1 MKKSILSILLIAL
14 LCGVAGAHIVMMD
27 SGVWYGPDLLS
38 GKGNMEDWDVT
49 KPDTWTLVTGCAADQ
64 VADPRTGSP
73 GSYATKATR
82 DTSNAFVIY
91 KTFVTVPGQKYRAM
105 GWLKKGDAT
114 YIQLTKIDWPYAD
127 PESSAVVSSTS
138 WAYRSFDFVADTAL
152 TAIVVNVTGSNGQ
165 YGYAD
170 DVTVVSVN

>member
-1 MKKSILSILLIAL
+1 MKKLIFYTLLFL
-14 LCGVAGAHIVMMD
+14 LLVASSGAHLVIMET
-27 SGVWYGPDLLS
+27 GVWYGPDMLS
-38 GKGNMEDWDVT
+38 GKGSMEDWDVT

-73 GSYATKATR
+73 DSYSVKATR
-82 DTSNAFVIY
+82 DASNAFVIY
-91 KTFVTVPGQKYRAM
+91 KTFVTTPGQKYKAV

-138 WAYRSFDFVADTAL
+138 WTYRSFDFTADTAL
-152 TAIVVNVTGSNGQ
+152 TAIVVNVTGSSGQ

-170 DVTVVSVN
+170 DITVVSVN